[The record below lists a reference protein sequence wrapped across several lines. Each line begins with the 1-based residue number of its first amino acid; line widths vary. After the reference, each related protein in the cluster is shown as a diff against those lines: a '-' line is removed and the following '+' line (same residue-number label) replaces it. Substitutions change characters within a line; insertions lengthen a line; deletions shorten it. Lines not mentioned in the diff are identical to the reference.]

1 MGVLNIAVVAVVPL
15 VFIVVLSHPES
26 QKFEC
31 GPYCPEQG
39 VTYNSCWTVCESSV
53 NEGLDPFNTKNGR
66 FRNGTPCWLEDS
78 GHKKGVCCGGE
89 CVKNGTDNTC
99 KSKMPKC
106 RLDESVRKKV
116 EEETKRRKAKRT
128 RKLASNVSAFAAKNY
143 CKQLYVNMTFFS

>member
-66 FRNGTPCWLEDS
+66 FRNGTPCWLSRSRTAKARDM
-78 GHKKGVCCGGE
+78 GCCVGLKIADTKKESAV
-89 CVKNGTDNTC
+89 V
-99 KSKMPKC
+99 
-106 RLDESVRKKV
+106 ESVSKTGQTIPARARCPSADSMSQYG
-116 EEETKRRKAKRT
+116 RR
-128 RKLASNVSAFAAKNY
+128 
-143 CKQLYVNMTFFS
+143 